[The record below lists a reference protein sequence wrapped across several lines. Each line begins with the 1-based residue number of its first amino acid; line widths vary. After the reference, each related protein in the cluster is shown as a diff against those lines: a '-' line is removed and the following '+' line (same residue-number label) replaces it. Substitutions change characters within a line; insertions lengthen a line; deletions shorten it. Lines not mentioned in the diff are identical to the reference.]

1 MKKLAALL
9 LILVLCLGSALAEAV
24 DYTGPWY
31 FVEAT
36 YQGQTL
42 LAVELGMDTS
52 MTLNADGTAY
62 SQAQMQQLPVTWVA
76 TDSGVMIYPVVEGA
90 ALEVGILYTLEGDR
104 LVAEDEGLRMVYSRD
119 RADGGFY
126 AVGEAKADA
135 TMDDYNGTWVAK
147 VAQVMGMQVPMAETN
162 RYMILRVDNGMA
174 TLGVGETK
182 EEYTIACKAVVENGA
197 LLLMDMATD
206 EEGFTLQLNDAGRLV
221 MTQELGE
228 NMTGIVYLERQT
240 DAE

>member
-1 MKKLAALL
+1 MKKFAALL
-9 LILVLCLGSALAEAV
+9 FALLLCLGSSLAEAV
-24 DYTGPWY
+24 DYTGTWY

-62 SQAQMQQLPVTWVA
+62 SQAQMQQLPATWMA

-135 TMDDYNGTWVAK
+135 TMDDYNGTWVAT

>member
-1 MKKLAALL
+1 MKKFVSLLLALL
-9 LILVLCLGSALAEAV
+9 LCLNLALAEAV
-24 DYTGPWY
+24 DYTGTWY

-42 LAVELGMDTS
+42 LAVEMDMDTS

-62 SQAQMQQLPVTWVA
+62 SQAQMQQLPAVWVA
-76 TDSGVMIYPVVEGA
+76 ADSGVMIYPVVEGA

-104 LVAEDEGLRMVYSRD
+104 LVTEDEGLRMVYSRD
-119 RADGGFY
+119 RAEGGFY
-126 AVGEAKADA
+126 TVGEAQTDA
-135 TMDDYNGTWVAK
+135 TMDDYNGTWVAT
-147 VAQVMGMQVPMAETN
+147 VAQVKGMQVSMAEAN

-197 LLLMDMATD
+197 LLLLDTATD
-206 EEGFTLQLNDAGRLV
+206 EEGFSLQLNDAGRLV
-221 MTQELGE
+221 MTQELEE
-228 NMTGIVYLERQT
+228 NMTGITYLERLA
-240 DAE
+240 DEE